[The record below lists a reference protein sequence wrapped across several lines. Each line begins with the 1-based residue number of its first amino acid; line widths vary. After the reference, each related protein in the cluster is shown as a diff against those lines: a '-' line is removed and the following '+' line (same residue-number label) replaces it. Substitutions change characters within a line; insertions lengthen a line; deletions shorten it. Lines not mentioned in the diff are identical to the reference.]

1 MTEATAAAPGD
12 LVTVCTAGQ
21 GPATWAMGS
30 LFERLVTGGQ
40 TGGSLD
46 VAVVTQPPGLATP
59 THVHTR
65 EAEAWFVL
73 AGTLTYRAGDRL
85 ADLAAGDF
93 IYLPR
98 GVPHAFRITGDRPAR
113 CLTLALPGPLLDLY
127 DQVGAPAAERRLPD
141 GGISPADITRWLELA
156 PAYGLQIVGPPIPE
170 PGTA

>member
-1 MTEATAAAPGD
+1 MTEATTSGPGD
-12 LVTVCTAGQ
+12 QVTVCTAGQ

-30 LFERLVTGGQ
+30 LFERLAAAGQ
-40 TGGSLD
+40 TGGALD

-73 AGTLTYRAGDRL
+73 DGTLTYRAGDRL

-98 GVPHAFRITGDRPAR
+98 NVPHAFRITGERPAR

-127 DQVGAPAAERRLPD
+127 DQVGTPASERRLPD
-141 GGISPADITRWLELA
+141 GGISPADISRWLELA

>member
-1 MTEATAAAPGD
+1 MTEATQPAPGD
-12 LVTVCTAGQ
+12 LVTVCAAGQ

-40 TGGSLD
+40 TAGSLD

-73 AGTLTYRAGDRL
+73 EGTLTYRAGDRL

-98 GVPHAFRITGDRPAR
+98 DVPHAFRITGDPR
-113 CLTLALPGPLLDLY
+113 
-127 DQVGAPAAERRLPD
+127 AA
-141 GGISPADITRWLELA
+141 
-156 PAYGLQIVGPPIPE
+156 
-170 PGTA
+170 